1 MQNQLCKLSL
11 DTKQIQF
18 HLIHKRSKV
27 VICADQ
33 DPFLFSALDRKEK
46 RFLDSKEKRG
56 AETRAAFAMSYH
68 FSRGQLTSPLS
79 GRKDDTFV
87 TYPSAHGAA
96 LVKFISLGTG
106 SRK

>member
-56 AETRAAFAMSYH
+56 AETRTAFAMSYH

-96 LVKFISLGTG
+96 LVKIISLGTG